1 MAKTKEREIKK
12 MSLEEYQEKYPNNQ
26 NTKTAKT
33 FIGVF
38 QTTLAI
44 IIITALFFLNIRVYE
59 IHEIAG
65 YITTGLS
72 VLVFILFY
80 IVPLV
85 KLSKMKSFMTRV
97 GDTQDARKAKR
108 YNRELRS
115 EIADK
120 MLDISVKTDVDS
132 WYSKENIESL
142 AYART
147 KNDDKAVMSVLRKIY
162 ESDIKKASNKIIWNS
177 ALKVG
182 LTTAAS
188 QSEALDTLFVI
199 IFQLN
204 LIKDIVYLYGF
215 RPSEAQMAKI
225 YKNVLLNS
233 VAAYGLD
240 KASAGIGTSI
250 GSMVA
255 SSITPIIA
263 PLISSGIQLI
273 TNGALTIIVGNQ
285 TKKYLIREYKLQEA
299 LDDIDLM
306 EEVEKEE
313 VEMLEAASKELK
325 KQIKNKKAPQPV

>member
-1 MAKTKEREIKK
+1 MAKNKVSEEKK
-12 MSLEEYQEKYPNNQ
+12 MTLEEYQQKYPNNE
-26 NTKTAKT
+26 NTKRAKT
-33 FIGVF
+33 FLGIL

-44 IIITALFFLNIRVYE
+44 IVITALFFLNLRIYE

-72 VLVFILFY
+72 VLAFIFFFL
-80 IVPLV
+80 VPLI
-85 KLSKMKSFMTRV
+85 KLKRVKSFMTRV
-97 GDTQDARKAKR
+97 DDVHSARIAKK
-108 YNRELRS
+108 YNRDLRS

-120 MLDISVKTDVDS
+120 MLDLSVKTDVNT

-142 AYART
+142 AFARHS
-147 KNDDKAVMSVLRKIY
+147 KDDKAVMKTLKKIY
-162 ESDIKKASNKIIWNS
+162 EGDITKASNKIIWNS

-188 QSEALDTLFVI
+188 QSEALDTLFVV

-233 VAAYGLD
+233 VAAYGLN
-240 KASAGIGTSI
+240 KSTTNLGTSI

-255 SSITPIIA
+255 TSFAPLIG
-263 PLISSGIQLI
+263 PLISSGIQLV
-273 TNGALTIIVGNQ
+273 TNGLLTIIVGNQ
-285 TKKYLIREYKLQEA
+285 AKKYLVREFKLQEA
-299 LDDIDLM
+299 LDDIELLA
-306 EEVEKEE
+306 EIEKEE
-313 VEMLEAASKELK
+313 AEMLEAASKELK
-325 KQIKNKKAPQPV
+325 KQMKNKKVPQPT